1 MTSAS
6 MENLKRLREL
16 AQPLGLE
23 IAMLETP
30 TDDSTKAGKSKGASV
45 SSPLSSPSVGSPE
58 SGESAVAFPQEV
70 IKITMDTDLVEDDRF
85 ILRAGC
91 IVPCDCVVISGR
103 AVVDESALTG
113 ESMQVS
119 KIP

>member
-1 MTSAS
+1 
-6 MENLKRLREL
+6 
-16 AQPLGLE
+16 
-23 IAMLETP
+23 MLETP

-45 SSPLSSPSVGSPE
+45 SSPLSSPSVGSPV

-70 IKITMDTDLVEDDRF
+70 IKIIMDTDLVVDDRF
-85 ILRAGC
+85 ILPAGC
-91 IVPCDCVVISGR
+91 IVPCDVVISGR
-103 AVVDESALTG
+103 AVVDENMLSG